1 MGEWS
6 NQYGSVATQKKLYIG
21 KGVKYFERVG
31 VGEFVLESHDVKV
44 GDKLIVTGPT
54 TGYVETTVEEI
65 RLDSGASVDKASKG
79 NTVAIRIPEK
89 IRPSDKLYKVVSS
102 NV

>member
-1 MGEWS
+1 MG
-6 NQYGSVATQKKLYIG
+6 
-21 KGVKYFERVG
+21 
-31 VGEFVLESHDVKV
+31 
-44 GDKLIVTGPT
+44 
-54 TGYVETTVEEI
+54 EEI
-65 RLDSGASVDKASKG
+65 RLDSGVSVDKASKG